1 MLPMRIF
8 LMLILINELEIIME
22 YDIGII
28 KTVLHILDNNIT
40 VPVLSGAEL
49 EMEGEVAE
57 LLEKYVTK
65 VLDDNNTKK
74 ANFTGDS
81 NRIRYL
87 CSVVNANTDN
97 FLEASKEIAALLFD
111 IMVKHVDISPAD
123 LVCCLFELNNEK
135 HLGIFKLNY
144 KAGFTHFVQS
154 TEEGNTN
161 TIIRHRTI
169 LPSEGQKIEEAALIN
184 LENFTSKLIEKQ
196 YEINGEKEFYLSKMF
211 LNCNTDLSNN
221 AKLKILDKV
230 TKKINE
236 KYFDES
242 FDKVA
247 AIKKVVS
254 ESLEEASAIK
264 VDTLVEKVF
273 DRNLDIQKEYI
284 EEVQKAGLTETAIS
298 IPENLA
304 QKKFGTHKI
313 KTDTGVEINFPSSL
327 YDDPDKIEF
336 VNNPDGTI
344 SIIIKNVC
352 KIVNK

>member
-1 MLPMRIF
+1 M
-8 LMLILINELEIIME
+8 EHEITV
-22 YDIGII
+22 G
-28 KTVLHILDNNIT
+28 KAVLHILDNNIN
-40 VPVLSGAEL
+40 VPVLSGTEL
-49 EMEGEVAE
+49 ETGGEIAE
-57 LLEKYVTK
+57 LLEKYIVK
-65 VLDDNNTKK
+65 VLEDNNTKN
-74 ANFTGDS
+74 AHFTGDS

-87 CSVVNANTDN
+87 CSVLNAGSDN
-97 FLEASKEIAALLFD
+97 LLGVSVEIANILFD

-123 LVCCLFELNNEK
+123 LICSLFDLDGEK

-144 KAGFTHFVQS
+144 KTGFTHFVQQ
-154 TEEGNTN
+154 TEEGNSN

-169 LPSEGQKIEEAALIN
+169 LPSEGQKIDECALIN
-184 LENFTSKLIEKQ
+184 LDNFTLKVIEKQ
-196 YEINGEKEFYLSKMF
+196 YEINGEKEFYFSKLFLS
-211 LNCNTDLSNN
+211 CSTDLSNN

-230 TKKINE
+230 TQKINE

-247 AIKKVVS
+247 AIKKAVT
-254 ESLEEASAIK
+254 ESLEETSAFK

-273 DRNLDIQKEYI
+273 DSNIDIQKEYI
-284 EEVQKAGLTETAIS
+284 EEVKKAGLLEEVIS
-298 IPENLA
+298 VPENLA

-336 VNNPDGTI
+336 INNPDGTI
-344 SIIIKNVC
+344 SIIIKNIC